1 MSAVDHKD
9 AEGIYSLLQRTFGE
23 RVMPNP
29 RGPGALFS
37 LDYNERLFR
46 QNYRHP
52 VLVSAAA
59 GVSARLKVAAMVDR
73 YDTVGVDLVAA
84 CVNDVL
90 AQSAEPLFLLDYLAA
105 DGLRPEAL
113 RQVVAGIADGC
124 RQAGCSLLG
133 GKTVEMPGDCGLA
146 GFAVGI
152 VERARLVDG
161 DKVEPGDLLIG
172 LPSGGLHSA
181 GHALAQRLFFEEAR
195 MRPGDPLE
203 RFGIGRTLAE
213 ELLAPARIYVR
224 PVRAALY
231 HYRVKM
237 VVTGIAHVAD
247 GGLAGSIPR
256 ALPEGCSAELM
267 EAGWRRPAVFDA
279 LRQIG
284 GLPAEEMYR
293 TFNMGVGMVLI
304 VSPYYAASIMRTLRR
319 EGEEPAAIGRVVEG
333 PRQVTIQ

>member
-1 MSAVDHKD
+1 MG

-29 RGPGALFS
+29 GGPGALFS

-52 VLVSAAA
+52 ILVSAAG
-59 GVSARLKVAAMVDR
+59 GVGPRLELAAMAGR
-73 YDTVGVDLVAA
+73 HETVGVDLVAA

-90 AQSAEPLFLLDYLAA
+90 AQGAEPLFMLDYLAGS
-105 DGLRPEAL
+105 GLAPEVR

-133 GKTVEMPGDCGLA
+133 GRTAETPGACEPGQYELA

-161 DKVEPGDLLIG
+161 SKVEPGDLLVG
-172 LPSGGLHSA
+172 LPSSGLHSA
-181 GHALAQRLFFEEAR
+181 GHALARRLFLEEAR
-195 MRPGDPLE
+195 MRPEDSLE

-224 PVRAALY
+224 PVRAALF

-237 VVTGIAHVAD
+237 VVTGIAHIAE
-247 GGLAGSIPR
+247 GGLTGSIPR
-256 ALPEGCSAELM
+256 ALPEGCGAELD
-267 EAGWRRPAVFDA
+267 EATWRRPAVFDA
-279 LRQIG
+279 LRQLG
-284 GLPAEEMYR
+284 GLSAEEMHG
-293 TFNMGVGMVLI
+293 TFNMGIGMVLI
-304 VSPYYAASIMRTLRR
+304 VSPYYAASVMRTLSK
-319 EGEEPAAIGRVVEG
+319 EGEEPALIGRVVEG
-333 PRQVTIQ
+333 ARQVSIL